1 VLTGH
6 IPTPTCCDA
15 PRTDP
20 VDCDLPLTCGQNY
33 LPPAS
38 GGVRHRPTL
47 PDTAR
52 RCPTLSG
59 GAARIVDVTDTP
71 EQTPEATT
79 DGTPAQ
85 QWTRLAD
92 LVRHHR
98 DLYYYGTPEISD
110 AEFDSYMRELQQLE
124 AEHPEAVSGPS
135 PTQEVAP
142 PPTPGRSP
150 FRNVD
155 HRERMLSLDNVFDA
169 DELTEWL
176 HRTPADTYL
185 TELKIDG
192 ASIDLLYIDGALD
205 TALTRGDGVTGEDIT
220 HNARMIRDIP
230 DRLTGTDE
238 FPVPHLVEIR
248 GEIFITV
255 EDFATMNADRQ
266 AEGKKMFANPRNA
279 AAGAMRQKNPA
290 ETAKRPLKLIC
301 HGIGAREGF
310 EPATQHDAYRAI
322 EAWGLPVS
330 PYTKQVHSAKEVLQ
344 RVEYWGGHRHDA
356 AHEMDG
362 VVVKVDSLAEQ
373 ERLGATSRAPRWA
386 IAYKY
391 APEEAMTTVE
401 SIRIGIG
408 RTGRATPFA
417 VMSPTYVA
425 GSTVSMATLHNP
437 TEAHRKGI
445 RLGDRAMIRK
455 AGEVIP
461 EVLGPV
467 EEARD
472 GSEREFLFSSV
483 CPECG
488 TPLAPTKEGDA
499 DWRCP
504 NTRYCPGQLQNRL
517 NYLAG
522 RGAFD
527 IDALGERAAHDL
539 IASGVLPDEGRLFSL
554 TAEDLTTTSA
564 YTTKAGKLN
573 KPGEILLANLEQA
586 KGVDLWRV
594 ITALSIRH
602 VGPTAAKALA
612 ATLQSIPA
620 IDEASV
626 EDMAEIDG
634 VGGIIAQSVKDWFA
648 VDWHREIVDAWAEA
662 GVRMEQI
669 VEASDLPEQTLA
681 GLTVVVTG
689 SLENY
694 DRTSAKEAVE
704 SRGGKAAGSVSKK
717 TDFLVAGEKAGSKLT
732 KAEDLGV
739 PVLDE
744 AGFETLLAE
753 GPDAVR

>member
-1 VLTGH
+1 MPTARS
-6 IPTPTCCDA
+6 PTPACSGAHHISPSYCEDTLTYRQNNCPC
-15 PRTDP
+15 TGWSSP
-20 VDCDLPLTCGQNY
+20 VDAALTTLATVTETPTETSPETPETPEDRWNR
-33 LPPAS
+33 LAADIR
-38 GGVRHRPTL
+38 RHR
-47 PDTAR
+47 
-52 RCPTLSG
+52 
-59 GAARIVDVTDTP
+59 
-71 EQTPEATT
+71 E
-79 DGTPAQ
+79 
-85 QWTRLAD
+85 
-92 LVRHHR
+92 
-98 DLYYYGTPEISD
+98 LYYYEAPEVSD
-110 AEFDSYMRELQQLE
+110 ADFDAMMRELQELE
-124 AEHPEAVSGPS
+124 EAHPEAVQGPS
-135 PTQEVAP
+135 PTEEVAP
-142 PPTPGRSP
+142 SPENSP

-155 HRERMLSLDNVFDA
+155 HREPMLSLDNVFSL
-169 DELTEWL
+169 DEMREWL
-176 HRTPADTYL
+176 TRTPAPTYL

-192 ASIDLLYIDGALD
+192 ASIDLLYIDGRLNL
-205 TALTRGDGVTGEDIT
+205 ALTRGDGVTGEDVT
-220 HNARMIRDIP
+220 HNARTLDDIP
-230 DRLTGTDE
+230 DVLTGTDE
-238 FPVPHLVEIR
+238 FQVPSLVEIR

-279 AAGAMRQKNPA
+279 AAGAMRQKNPE
-290 ETAKRPLKLIC
+290 ETAKRPLRLIC

-310 EPATQHDAYRAI
+310 EPASQHDGYRAI

-330 PYTKQVHSAKEVLQ
+330 PYTRQVHSADEVLDA
-344 RVEYWGGHRHDA
+344 VTYWGEHRHDA

-362 VVVKVDSLAEQ
+362 LVVKIDDVTEQ
-373 ERLGATSRAPRWA
+373 QNLGSTSRAPRWA

-391 APEEAMTTVE
+391 PPEEAVTTVE
-401 SIRIGIG
+401 SIRVGIG
-408 RTGRATPFA
+408 RTGRATPYA
-417 VMSPTYVA
+417 VMTPTYVA
-425 GSTVSMATLHNP
+425 GSTVTMATLHNA
-437 TEAHRKGI
+437 TEAHRKGV

-467 EEARD
+467 ETARTGD
-472 GSEREFLFSSV
+472 EREYVYPSL

-488 TPLAPTKEGDA
+488 TPLSPSKEGDA

-539 IASGVLPDEGRLFSL
+539 IASGVLPDEGHLFSL
-554 TAEDLTTTSA
+554 TAETLATTSA
-564 YTTKAGKLN
+564 YTTKAGTLN
-573 KPGEILLANLEQA
+573 KQGKVLLDNLEEA

-602 VGPTAAKALA
+602 VGPTAARALA
-612 ATLQSIPA
+612 ANLQSIPV
-620 IDEASV
+620 IDETSV

-648 VDWHREIVDAWAEA
+648 VDWHREIVDAWAAA

-669 VEASDLPEQTLA
+669 VEASELPEQTLA

-689 SLENY
+689 SLAHF
-694 DRTSAKEAVE
+694 DRTEAKEAVE
-704 SRGGKAAGSVSKK
+704 SRGGKASGSVSKK
-717 TDFLVAGEKAGSKLT
+717 TDFVVAGEKAGSKLA

-744 AGFETLLAE
+744 AGFEKLLAS

>member
-1 VLTGH
+1 M
-6 IPTPTCCDA
+6 D
-15 PRTDP
+15 R
-20 VDCDLPLTCGQNY
+20 
-33 LPPAS
+33 
-38 GGVRHRPTL
+38 
-47 PDTAR
+47 
-52 RCPTLSG
+52 
-59 GAARIVDVTDTP
+59 
-71 EQTPEATT
+71 
-79 DGTPAQ
+79 
-85 QWTRLAD
+85 WTRLAAEIR
-92 LVRHHR
+92 RHR
-98 DLYYYGTPEISD
+98 ELYYYDAPEISD
-110 AEFDSYMRELQQLE
+110 ADFDTLMRELQELE
-124 AEHPEAVSGPS
+124 ATHPEAVQGPS
-135 PTQEVAP
+135 PTREVAP
-142 PPTPGRSP
+142 SPENSP

-155 HRERMLSLDNVFDA
+155 HREPMLSLDNVFSL
-169 DELTEWL
+169 EEMREWL
-176 HRTPADTYL
+176 ARTPAPTYL

-192 ASIDLLYIDGALD
+192 ASIDLLYVDGRLSL
-205 TALTRGDGVTGEDIT
+205 ALTRGDGVTGEDVT
-220 HNARMIRDIP
+220 HNARTLDDIP
-230 DRLTGTDE
+230 AVLTGTAE
-238 FPVPHLVEIR
+238 FPVPDLVEIR

-266 AEGKKMFANPRNA
+266 ADGKKMFANPRNA
-279 AAGAMRQKNPA
+279 AAGAMRQKNPE
-290 ETAKRPLKLIC
+290 ETAKRPLRLIC

-310 EPATQHDAYRAI
+310 EPASQHDAYRAI
-322 EAWGLPVS
+322 EAWGLPVI
-330 PYTKQVHSAKEVLQ
+330 PYTRQDHSTGEVLE
-344 RVEYWGGHRHDA
+344 VVTYWGEHRHDA

-362 VVVKVDSLAEQ
+362 LVVKIDDVAEQ
-373 ERLGATSRAPRWA
+373 QDLGATSRAPRWA

-391 APEEAMTTVE
+391 PPEEAVTTVE
-401 SIRIGIG
+401 SIRVGIG
-408 RTGRATPFA
+408 RTGRATPYA
-417 VMSPTYVA
+417 VMTPTYVA
-425 GSTVSMATLHNP
+425 GSTVTMATLHNA
-437 TEAHRKGI
+437 TEAHRKGV

-467 EEARD
+467 ESARTGD
-472 GSEREFLFSSV
+472 EREYVYPSL

-539 IASGVLPDEGRLFSL
+539 IASGVLPDEGHLFSL
-554 TAEDLTTTSA
+554 TAETLATTGA
-564 YTTKAGKLN
+564 YTTKAGNLN
-573 KPGEILLANLEQA
+573 KQGEVLLANLEEA
-586 KGVDLWRV
+586 KKVDLWRV

-612 ATLQSIPA
+612 ARLQSIPV
-620 IDEASV
+620 ISETSV

-648 VDWHREIVDAWAEA
+648 VDWHREIVDAWADA

-669 VEASDLPEQTLA
+669 VEASDLPEQTLE

-689 SLENY
+689 SLANF
-694 DRTSAKEAVE
+694 DRTEAKEAVE
-704 SRGGKAAGSVSKK
+704 SRGGKASGSVSKK

-744 AGFETLLAE
+744 AGFEKLLAG
-753 GPDAVR
+753 GPEAVG

>member
-1 VLTGH
+1 MAGEV
-6 IPTPTCCDA
+6 
-15 PRTDP
+15 R
-20 VDCDLPLTCGQNY
+20 
-33 LPPAS
+33 
-38 GGVRHRPTL
+38 RHR
-47 PDTAR
+47 
-52 RCPTLSG
+52 
-59 GAARIVDVTDTP
+59 
-71 EQTPEATT
+71 E
-79 DGTPAQ
+79 
-85 QWTRLAD
+85 
-92 LVRHHR
+92 
-98 DLYYYGTPEISD
+98 LYYYEAPEISD
-110 AEFDSYMRELQQLE
+110 ADFDTLLRELTALE
-124 AEHPEAVSGPS
+124 TEHPEAVDGTS
-135 PTQEVAP
+135 PTEEVAP
-142 PPTPGRSP
+142 SPAHSP

-155 HRERMLSLDNVFDA
+155 HREQMLSLDNVFSL
-169 DELTEWL
+169 DEMQEWL
-176 HRTPADTYL
+176 DRTPAPTYL

-192 ASIDLLYIDGALD
+192 ASINLLYINGRLD
-205 TALTRGDGVTGEDIT
+205 LALTRGDGSTGEDVT
-220 HNARMIRDIP
+220 HNARTLDDIP
-230 DRLTGTDE
+230 DQLTASEE
-238 FPVPHLVEIR
+238 FPVPELVEIR

-266 AEGKKMFANPRNA
+266 AEDKKLFANPRNA
-279 AAGAMRQKNPA
+279 AAGAMRQKNSE
-290 ETAKRPLKLIC
+290 ETAKRPLRLIC
-301 HGIGAREGF
+301 HGLGAREGF
-310 EPATQHDAYRAI
+310 APTSQHDAYRAL
-322 EAWGLPVS
+322 ESWGLPVS
-330 PYTKQVHSAKEVLQ
+330 PYTRQVHTAQDVLDA
-344 RVEYWGGHRHDA
+344 VTYWGEHRHDA

-362 VVVKVDSLAEQ
+362 LVVKVDDVSEQ
-373 ERLGATSRAPRWA
+373 QDLGATSRAPRWA

-391 APEEAMTTVE
+391 PPEEAVTTLE
-401 SIRIGIG
+401 SIRVGIG
-408 RTGRATPFA
+408 RTGRATPYA
-417 VMSPTYVA
+417 VMTPTYVA
-425 GSTVSMATLHNP
+425 GSTVTMATLHNA
-437 TEAHRKGI
+437 TEAHRKGV

-467 EEARD
+467 ESSRTGD
-472 GSEREFLFSSV
+472 EREYVYPSL

-539 IASGVLPDEGRLFSL
+539 IASGVLPDEGHLFSL
-554 TAEDLTTTSA
+554 TADDLTTTSA

-573 KPGEILLANLEQA
+573 KPGEILLANLEAA
-586 KGVDLWRV
+586 KQVDLWRV

-612 ATLQSIPA
+612 AKLQSIPA
-620 IDEASV
+620 IDAASV
-626 EDMAEIDG
+626 EEMAEIDG

-648 VDWHREIVDAWAEA
+648 VDWHREIVDAWASA

-669 VEASDLPEQTLA
+669 VEESDRPEQTLA

-689 SLENY
+689 SLENF
-694 DRTSAKEAVE
+694 DRTSAKEVVE
-704 SRGGKAAGSVSKK
+704 SRGGKASGSVSKK

-744 AGFETLLAE
+744 AGFEKLLAE
-753 GPDAVR
+753 GPDAV